1 MPDNVAIGPIQS
13 EELLNKTEGKEQRG
27 GRDEETEED
36 GKKEGETEENGE
48 GNPNLSSLP
57 MTGLPLAGAL
67 FGMCL
72 GGPVGLLAGVKLG
85 GVAAVGGSILGYT
98 GASVIKEQK
107 EMRDH
112 IDEYYTKEP
121 DLYTLT
127 PREEVLLTKRRQSE
141 RTPPQS
147 PGRFSGS
154 GSRRERVL
162 PPPSPGLARR
172 KYSERHL
179 ESRQTYGS
187 VEWPGPGRPSPHL
200 RRPSRHGPRGYR
212 QPPKHLAP
220 GRYNLLNLML
230 QASAGCYGKPER
242 KQFSSGAKASSSFA
256 EQPGCK
262 EEAGDEAEQHRG
274 GAGGAA
280 AQAAEESP
288 AKPLLQPE
296 LPQTWRS
303 Q

>member
-1 MPDNVAIGPIQS
+1 MLDNTAIGPIQS
-13 EELLNKTEGKEQRG
+13 EECLSKTEGKERR

-36 GKKEGETEENGE
+36 GKKEGEEENGE

-107 EMRDH
+107 EMREH

-147 PGRFSGS
+147 PGRLSAS

-179 ESRQTYGS
+179 DSRQTYGS

-212 QPPKHLAP
+212 QVAKHP
-220 GRYNLLNLML
+220 SY
-230 QASAGCYGKPER
+230 Q
-242 KQFSSGAKASSSFA
+242 
-256 EQPGCK
+256 
-262 EEAGDEAEQHRG
+262 GDIII
-274 GAGGAA
+274 
-280 AQAAEESP
+280 
-288 AKPLLQPE
+288 
-296 LPQTWRS
+296 
-303 Q
+303 

>member
-1 MPDNVAIGPIQS
+1 MLDNAAIGPIQS
-13 EELLNKTEGKEQRG
+13 EECLLSKTEGKERRG
-27 GRDEETEED
+27 PNEETEED
-36 GKKEGETEENGE
+36 GKKEGEEEENGE
-48 GNPNLSSLP
+48 ENPNLSSLP

-107 EMRDH
+107 EMREH

-127 PREEVLLTKRRQSE
+127 PREEVMLTKRRQSE

-147 PGRFSGS
+147 PGRLSTS

-187 VEWPGPGRPSPHL
+187 VEWPGPARPSPHL

-212 QPPKHLAP
+212 QV
-220 GRYNLLNLML
+220 
-230 QASAGCYGKPER
+230 
-242 KQFSSGAKASSSFA
+242 
-256 EQPGCK
+256 
-262 EEAGDEAEQHRG
+262 
-274 GAGGAA
+274 
-280 AQAAEESP
+280 
-288 AKPLLQPE
+288 PLYQE
-296 LPQTWRS
+296 DIIN
-303 Q
+303 

>member
-1 MPDNVAIGPIQS
+1 M
-13 EELLNKTEGKEQRG
+13 
-27 GRDEETEED
+27 ETEEIK
-36 GKKEGETEENGE
+36 KKEGEVEENGE
-48 GNPNLSSLP
+48 ENPNLSNLP

-107 EMRDH
+107 EMREH

-127 PREEVLLTKRRQSE
+127 PREEVMLTKRRQSE

-147 PGRFSGS
+147 PGRLSAS
-154 GSRRERVL
+154 GSRSSRVL
-162 PPPSPGLARR
+162 PPPSPGMARR

-200 RRPSRHGPRGYR
+200 RKPSRHGPRGYR
-212 QPPKHLAP
+212 
-220 GRYNLLNLML
+220 
-230 QASAGCYGKPER
+230 
-242 KQFSSGAKASSSFA
+242 
-256 EQPGCK
+256 
-262 EEAGDEAEQHRG
+262 
-274 GAGGAA
+274 
-280 AQAAEESP
+280 
-288 AKPLLQPE
+288 
-296 LPQTWRS
+296 
-303 Q
+303 

>member
-1 MPDNVAIGPIQS
+1 MALLDNIAIGPVQS
-13 EELLNKTEGKEQRG
+13 AECLSKTERKEPS

-36 GKKEGETEENGE
+36 GKKEGEVEDNG
-48 GNPNLSSLP
+48 GDDPNLSSLP

-107 EMRDH
+107 EMREH

-147 PGRFSGS
+147 PGRFSASS
-154 GSRRERVL
+154 GSRRERIL
-162 PPPSPGLARR
+162 PPPSPGMARR
-172 KYSERHL
+172 KYSDRHL
-179 ESRQTYGS
+179 DSRQTYGS

-212 QPPKHLAP
+212 QILKL
-220 GRYNLLNLML
+220 
-230 QASAGCYGKPER
+230 
-242 KQFSSGAKASSSFA
+242 
-256 EQPGCK
+256 
-262 EEAGDEAEQHRG
+262 
-274 GAGGAA
+274 
-280 AQAAEESP
+280 
-288 AKPLLQPE
+288 
-296 LPQTWRS
+296 
-303 Q
+303 